1 MGSIKKT
8 LLSERPRRLLSWT
21 NLKLVDECCVFF
33 CRAEL
38 AKLRAA
44 GLSSYLSSPAGS
56 LASPGAGVT
65 GDKDKDEASRKR
77 RASFEN
83 DDEMDDEPIL
93 HPRQV

>member
-1 MGSIKKT
+1 M
-8 LLSERPRRLLSWT
+8 LCL
-21 NLKLVDECCVFF
+21 F

-65 GDKDKDEASRKR
+65 GDKDKDEGSRKR

-83 DDEMDDEPIL
+83 DDDMDDEPIL
-93 HPRQV
+93 HPRQVLPEICFSRNRQVDLSWSFFKSS

>member
-1 MGSIKKT
+1 MNVVS
-8 LLSERPRRLLSWT
+8 
-21 NLKLVDECCVFF
+21 FF

-93 HPRQV
+93 HPRQVLPECCFSTKTSVQRFFHGSSSKQVR